1 MTHPPTTWHHGLVAD
16 WWALFNTTGDE
27 IEYYRR
33 FVVAGQPAL
42 DAGCGTGRLLV
53 PWLRDGLDVDGCDAS
68 ADMIRRCRARA
79 RVEGLEP
86 MLFVQALHQLDPPR
100 RYRTIVA
107 CGVFGLGT
115 TRAEDEEALR
125 RLRAALEP
133 GGTLALD
140 IEVPWANAPLWRRWT
155 REERNALPMPPR
167 DWGDRRSAPDGSVR
181 ALRTRTLS
189 VDPLDQSA
197 VLEIEAGKWEDG
209 RQVAHERHELTMR
222 LYFPAELE
230 LLLERAGFTDIQV
243 RGGYDDAPQTPDH
256 DFLVFVAVSR

>member
-1 MTHPPTTWHHGLVAD
+1 LSAPTTWHHGLVAD

-27 IEYYRR
+27 IEYFRR
-33 FVVAGQPAL
+33 FVEAGQPAL
-42 DAGCGTGRLLV
+42 DAGCGAGRLLV

-68 ADMIRRCRARA
+68 ADMIGRCRARA
-79 RVEGLEP
+79 RAEGLEP
-86 MLFVQALHQLDPPR
+86 MLFVQPLHELDPPR

-107 CGVFGLGT
+107 CGVFGLSS
-115 TRAEDEEALR
+115 TRAQDEEALR

-140 IEVPWANAPLWRRWT
+140 IEVPWANATLWRRWT
-155 REERNALPMPPR
+155 RDGRTALPTPR
-167 DWGDRRSAPDGSVR
+167 REWGGRREAPDGSER
-181 ALRTRTLS
+181 ALRSRTLS

-209 RQVAHERHELTMR
+209 RQVAHERRELTMR
-222 LYFPAELE
+222 LYFPAELQ
-230 LLLERAGFTDIQV
+230 LLLERAGFTDVEV
-243 RGGYDDAPQTPDH
+243 RGGYDDAPPTPDR

>member
-1 MTHPPTTWHHGLVAD
+1 MSAPTTWHHGLVAD

-33 FVVAGQPAL
+33 FVEAGQPAL
-42 DAGCGTGRLLV
+42 DAGCGAGRLLV

-79 RVEGLEP
+79 RAEGLEP
-86 MLFVQALHQLDPPR
+86 MLFVQALHELDPPR

-115 TRAEDEEALR
+115 TRTQDEEALR
-125 RLRAALEP
+125 RLRAALKP

-140 IEVPWANAPLWRRWT
+140 MEVPWANAPLWRRWT
-155 REERNALPMPPR
+155 REERNALPTPPR
-167 DWGDRRSAPDGSVR
+167 DWGDRREAPDGSER

-189 VDPLDQSA
+189 VDPIDQSA
-197 VLEIEAGKWEDG
+197 GLEIEAGKWENG
-209 RQVAHERHELTMR
+209 RQVEHERHQLTMR
-222 LYFPAELE
+222 LYFPTELE

-243 RGGYDDAPQTPDH
+243 RGGYDDAPPTPDH